1 MELANGQSLDETI
14 GLLDELAIVLAF
26 AFIGGFLASRLRLP
40 PIVCY
45 LAAGLA
51 VDLFTPGFVADIAL
65 AEQLGEI

>member
-40 PIVCY
+40 PIVGY
-45 LAAGLA
+45 PAASLA
-51 VDLFTPGFVADIAL
+51 VGLFTPGFVADIAL
-65 AEQLGEI
+65 AEQLSEI